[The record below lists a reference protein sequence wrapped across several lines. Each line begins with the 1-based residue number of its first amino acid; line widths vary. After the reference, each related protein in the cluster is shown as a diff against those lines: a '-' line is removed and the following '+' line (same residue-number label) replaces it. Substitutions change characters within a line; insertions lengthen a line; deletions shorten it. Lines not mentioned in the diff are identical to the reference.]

1 MLSKFWQ
8 TWGSTKKLPAGFI
21 NNIAK
26 MLQVEHM
33 HPKFLRLFLDLQE
46 IQVKHSGELSF
57 SLLFI
62 KQFPRVLPL
71 LNYGLSSVCGLF

>member
-8 TWGSTKKLPAGFI
+8 SWGSTKKLPAGFI

-46 IQVKHSGELSF
+46 IQVKHFGELSF

-62 KQFPRVLPL
+62 KHFPRVLPFF
-71 LNYGLSSVCGLF
+71 NYALSSVCGLF